1 MRLQIVNMRKQYD
14 VTIVKIVDGDTV
26 DVDIELGF
34 DICLRNQRIRI
45 NGIDSPES
53 RTLDPVEKVF
63 GLLAKNKVKEIL
75 TNSEYSAKL
84 IVSDVPDKFGRILGD
99 FIDKDGKKLSEI
111 LINDGYCATYHG
123 GNKDEVK
130 EQHLANRQKLID
142 KGLAIM
148 DLNDT

>member
-53 RTLDPVEKVF
+53 RTSDPVEKVF

-75 TNSEYSAKL
+75 TNS
-84 IVSDVPDKFGRILGD
+84 
-99 FIDKDGKKLSEI
+99 
-111 LINDGYCATYHG
+111 
-123 GNKDEVK
+123 
-130 EQHLANRQKLID
+130 
-142 KGLAIM
+142 
-148 DLNDT
+148 